1 MLTKN
6 LPRKYIFPSCHP
18 LEFITYR
25 LWICIYVMLIHESHV
40 FQLQSETKFEVC
52 DPQSVF
58 FFKRYLC
65 YKEEGLKF
73 SGLTRYCISSVIA

>member
-25 LWICIYVMLIHESHV
+25 LWICIYMMLIHESHV

-58 FFKRYLC
+58 FSNATYAVKR
-65 YKEEGLKF
+65 K
-73 SGLTRYCISSVIA
+73 A